1 MKPLP
6 NLTSSQE
13 AELVELVQKFGT
25 SFLLAQKDWATFKA
39 GVSAGLFSSTQRN
52 TVTAWF
58 KDFPAF
64 WDTLKLNFQ
73 DPQWISGGITTAT
86 RPGTLSVRDTGFSLE
101 VDIWVSKL
109 RAQTSNGL
117 GIIPVFIVIA
127 GIIIAGLLGTGAAL
141 WALGYFKKQDGIHDL
156 IEGVVAGKVP
166 PTVLDNAIK
175 AETESTG
182 FFGQLSSLA
191 KWAIVGAVVFMG
203 LPILRDFVSDRKK

>member
-1 MKPLP
+1 VKPLP

-13 AELVELVQKFGT
+13 AELVELVRQFGA

-39 GVSAGLFSSTQRN
+39 GVAAGLFSTSQRD

-58 KDFPAF
+58 KDFPQF

-86 RPGTLSVRDTGFSLE
+86 RPGTLSVRDTDFSLK

-109 RAQTSNGL
+109 RAQTSPGGL

-127 GIIIAGLLGTGAAL
+127 GIIIAGLLGAGAAL
-141 WALGYFKKQDGIHDL
+141 WALGYYKKQDGVHDL
-156 IEGVVAGKVP
+156 IEGVVAGKLP
-166 PTVLDNAIK
+166 ATVLD
-175 AETESTG
+175 
-182 FFGQLSSLA
+182 
-191 KWAIVGAVVFMG
+191 
-203 LPILRDFVSDRKK
+203 LPILRDLVSDRKK